1 MNKQPEAIKGQR
13 TRPPRLSESDGGQA
27 TVNGERP
34 FIPYARQWI
43 DEGDIQAVISVLRSD
58 WLTQGSKVREFEEA
72 FSHYVGSKYAV
83 AINSGTAAL
92 HLACLAAG
100 IGPGDEV
107 ITSPITFVATANCA
121 LYVGALSTF
130 VDIDPMSFNLDP
142 NKLEVY
148 LEKRGV
154 TTDNPA
160 CLALPA
166 RHAFGL
172 PMADGRSI
180 AGKGQRKNTVYR
192 LPFTVQSRTKNRA
205 QQTTF
210 NELGTR
216 AVIPVHFAGLPCDMP
231 EIWRIARKFGLLTIE
246 DACHALG
253 AEYPSGERVGSCA
266 YSDMTVFSFHPVK
279 HITTGEGGMVTT
291 NDRALYERLLLFRN
305 HGITRNSGKFVNCSL
320 LTAVKYPKSQIP
332 NPKSHNSWYYEMQ
345 DLGFNYRMTDIQ
357 SALGI
362 SQLKKI
368 DIFVEKRRE
377 IANYYNKAFKAF
389 EDHISLPPDNNEKHA
404 WHLYV
409 IQIKRGKRD
418 WVFRRLRENGIGVN
432 VHYIPVYLHPYYQR
446 MGYKKGICPEA
457 EEYFA
462 RAITLPL
469 FPSMKRSEME
479 LVVEKVSKVLHESDD

>member
-13 TRPPRLSESDGGQA
+13 TTDNPACHYEARPPAEQSEADRARAGRGQRI
-27 TVNGERP
+27 T
-34 FIPYARQWI
+34 IPYARQWI
-43 DEGDIQAVISVLRSD
+43 DEDDIQAVISVLRSD
-58 WLTQGSKVREFEEA
+58 WLTQGPKVREFEEA

-121 LYVGALSTF
+121 LYVGALPAF
-130 VDIDPMSFNLDP
+130 VDIDPMSHNLDP
-142 NKLEVY
+142 NKLEAN
-148 LEKRGV
+148 LERRGV
-154 TTDNPA
+154 KTDNPA
-160 CLALPA
+160 CLAL
-166 RHAFGL
+166 
-172 PMADGRSI
+172 RSI
-180 AGKGQRKNTVYR
+180 AGRGQRTIDYELR
-192 LPFTVQSRTKNRA
+192 PRA
-205 QQTTF
+205 I
-210 NELGTR
+210 
-216 AVIPVHFAGLPCDMP
+216 IPVHFAGLPCDMP
-231 EIWRIARKFGLLTIE
+231 EIWRIARKFGLVTIE

-266 YSDMTVFSFHPVK
+266 YSDMTVFSFHPAK

-291 NDRALYERLLLFRN
+291 NDEEIYNRLLLFRN
-305 HGITRNSGKFVNCSL
+305 HGITRDPDKFVDRPPF
-320 LTAVKYPKSQIP
+320 TATKYPKSQIP
-332 NPKSHNSWYYEMQ
+332 NPKSNSFWYYEMQ

-389 EDHISLPPDNNEKHA
+389 EDHITLPPDNENHA

-409 IQIKRGKRD
+409 IQLERGNRD
-418 WVFRRLRENGIGVN
+418 WVFRSLRENGVGVN
-432 VHYIPVYLHPYYQR
+432 VHYIPVYLHPYYQG

-457 EEYFA
+457 EKYSE

-469 FPSMKRSEME
+469 YPAMKRSDLE
-479 LVVEKVSKVLHESDD
+479 LVVEMVCKVLYESDS

>member
-13 TRPPRLSESDGGQA
+13 TTDNPARHYEARPPAEQSEADRARAGREQRI
-27 TVNGERP
+27 T
-34 FIPYARQWI
+34 IPYARQWI
-43 DEGDIQAVISVLRSD
+43 DEEDIQSVISVLRSD
-58 WLTQGSKVREFEEA
+58 WLTQGPKVKEFEEA
-72 FSHYVGSKYAV
+72 FCDYVGSKYAV

-121 LYVGALSTF
+121 FYVGALPVF

-142 NKLEVY
+142 NKLEAH
-148 LEKRGV
+148 LEKRGA

-160 CLALPA
+160 CLAL
-166 RHAFGL
+166 
-172 PMADGRSI
+172 RSI
-180 AGKGQRKNTVYR
+180 AGRGQRTNTVHR
-192 LPFTVQSRTKNRA
+192 SPFTVQSRTKNRT

-210 NELGTR
+210 NELR
-216 AVIPVHFAGLPCDMP
+216 ARALIPVHFAGLPCNMP
-231 EIWRIARKFGLLTIE
+231 EIWRIARKFGLITIE

-253 AEYPSGERVGSCA
+253 AEYPSGEKVGSCA
-266 YSDMTVFSFHPVK
+266 YSDMTVFSFHPAK

-368 DIFVEKRRE
+368 HMFIEKRRE
-377 IANYYNKAFKAF
+377 ITSYYNKVLKDV
-389 EDHISLPPDNNEKHA
+389 EDYITLPHDNKNHA

-409 IQIKRGKRD
+409 IQLKRGNRD
-418 WVFRRLRENGIGVN
+418 RVFRRLRENGIGVN
-432 VHYIPVYLHPYYQR
+432 VHYIPVYLHPYYQG

-469 FPSMKRSEME
+469 YPAMKRSDLK
-479 LVVEKVSKVLHESDD
+479 LVVEMVCKVLYEGGS